1 MGLSLGE
8 RLPVVTWDTCSIVKK
23 GWVWVELEWV
33 REKKVGNSPATTM
46 EVSDFQALTSMRG
59 LRMPTREAP

>member
-23 GWVWVELEWV
+23 GWVWVEWEL
-33 REKKVGNSPATTM
+33 EKKMRNSPATTM

>member
-8 RLPVVTWDTCSIVKK
+8 RLPVVTWDTCGIVKK
-23 GWVWVELEWV
+23 GWVWVEWV
-33 REKKVGNSPATTM
+33 REKKVRNSPATTM